1 MIVLG
6 EGFWI
11 ELPTSVVVAVT
22 GDRAERVITLLS

>member
-11 ELPTSVVVAVT
+11 ELPTSVVVGVN
-22 GDRAERVITLLS
+22 RAERVITLLS